1 MASAKSFFFFK
12 LCISEG
18 FGGESSILNLS
29 WASMLLLTLFPLH
42 GPSPHLRM
50 DHTMTFS
57 SLSNP
62 QLKFLPLSFGPKM
75 VGEMLIWPGKND
87 QWGHHSPVFLPDLL
101 QVGA

>member
-1 MASAKSFFFFK
+1 
-12 LCISEG
+12 
-18 FGGESSILNLS
+18 
-29 WASMLLLTLFPLH
+29 
-42 GPSPHLRM
+42 
-50 DHTMTFS
+50 MTFS

-62 QLKFLPLSFGPKM
+62 QLKFLPLSFGPNM